1 MYARLGAALQR
12 LAQDGWALPLPT
24 LPPAAELLW
33 RSALCQELF
42 VGRLLAQAGLV
53 PTVSVLLCAHAL
65 LKAHVR
71 ANADADADV
80 VRAVDFATS
89 DVWSLMR
96 LVERALPHTARDGNA
111 LRALAS
117 RLGLAQEPA

>member
-1 MYARLGAALQR
+1 LAL
-12 LAQDGWALPLPT
+12 LAHDGWALPLPA

-53 PTVSVLLCAHAL
+53 PAVSVLLCAHAL
-65 LKAHVR
+65 LKAHVH
-71 ANADADADV
+71 ASADTDV

-89 DVWSLMR
+89 DVWSMMR
-96 LVERALPHTARDGNA
+96 LVERALPHTARDGPA